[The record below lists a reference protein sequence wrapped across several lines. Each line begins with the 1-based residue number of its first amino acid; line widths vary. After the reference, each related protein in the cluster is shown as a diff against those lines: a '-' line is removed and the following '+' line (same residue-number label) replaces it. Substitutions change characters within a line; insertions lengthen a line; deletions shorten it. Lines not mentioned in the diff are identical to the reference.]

1 MTVDPTVPASA
12 PAVTHSTPWVARL
25 GGLGGRTLAILAVLA
40 LIVAAADRSRIAAD
54 WSADRRFSLSDGLQ
68 KLLAEQHEPLEL
80 VSIWPEELD
89 AAARPLSDGLRVM
102 AGINPR
108 ITARHIDPVLHKP
121 ALADFAA
128 RYREAAAPA
137 IYVVKP
143 SAKRAFRIAVNA
155 RTRSVLQRE
164 VGGALTSLADPT
176 PPTVAMFQG
185 HGELTAGGGA
195 EDGCDEL
202 TRALELAGFRVIA
215 IDTASGGR
223 VPPDA
228 VLLIAGPRAA
238 LGRAGLTALDTHLTD
253 GGSALVLADDRAPG
267 DLAAL
272 LRRRGVLL
280 GTAPDGL
287 IAAMQSGEWAPVL
300 TGDATPPARVLA
312 SLRHHFVGQ
321 ESAFPHHNLL
331 VDADHVNPT
340 HPVSNAA
347 ASGGVALLSP
357 WTTPVQ
363 VLQPGNFA
371 GEPGRQLAAVF
382 ATLKTPPFVAT
393 PLLQTH
399 TGDVWAK
406 SRAEPLQAPD
416 ARAPALPLT
425 WAIEHQSATTSATDG
440 HGARLVVW
448 GSRQA
453 ASDGVF
459 AQGTFA
465 NATLLVDA
473 CRWLARRG
481 AATGIPEA
489 ETSAFRL
496 TASDGALFWIVA
508 LLVAIIPCACIG
520 TAILTWWER
529 R

>member
-1 MTVDPTVPASA
+1 MLV
-12 PAVTHSTPWVARL
+12 
-25 GGLGGRTLAILAVLA
+25 
-40 LIVAAADRSRIAAD
+40 LIVAAADRSRITAD
-54 WSADRRFSLSDGLQ
+54 WSADRRFSLSDGLK
-68 KLLAEQHEPLEL
+68 KLLADQRDPIEL

-89 AAARPLSDGLRVM
+89 GVARPLADGLRVM
-102 AGINPR
+102 AGVNPR
-108 ITARHIDPVLHKP
+108 LTARHIDPVLHKP
-121 ALADFAA
+121 ALAEFAA

-137 IYVVKP
+137 IYVVNP
-143 SAKRAFRIAVNA
+143 SAKRAFRISVNA

-164 VGGALTSLADPT
+164 IGGALTSLADPA
-176 PPTVAMFQG
+176 PATVAMLRG

-202 TRALELAGFRVIA
+202 TRTLELAGFRVIA
-215 IDTASGGR
+215 VDTASGGR
-223 VPPDA
+223 IPPDA
-228 VLLIAGPRAA
+228 VLLLAGPRAA
-238 LGRAGLTALDTHLTD
+238 LGRTGMTALDTHLTD
-253 GGSALVLADDRAPG
+253 GGSALVLADDRAPS

-280 GTAPDGL
+280 GAAPAGL
-287 IAAMQSGEWAPVL
+287 AAAIQNGEWTAAL
-300 TGDATPPARVLA
+300 TADSTPAARVLA
-312 SLRHHFVGQ
+312 SMRHHFVGQ

-331 VDADHVNPT
+331 IDADHANPV
-340 HPVSNAA
+340 HAVSSAA
-347 ASGGVALLSP
+347 ATGGLPLLSP
-357 WTTPVQ
+357 WTTIVQ
-363 VLQPGNFA
+363 VVQPTSFA
-371 GEPGRQLAAVF
+371 GESGRQLAAAF
-382 ATLKTPPFVAT
+382 AALKTPPFTAT
-393 PLLQTH
+393 PLLQTYA
-399 TGDVWAK
+399 GDVWAK
-406 SRAEPLQAPD
+406 TRAEPLQTPD
-416 ARAPALPLT
+416 ANAPALPLA
-425 WAIEHQSATTSATDG
+425 WAIEHLSASTSATDG

-453 ASDGVF
+453 ASDGVL

-465 NATLLVDA
+465 NTTLLVDA

-496 TASDGALFWIVA
+496 TASDRALFWIVA